1 MFKPLNRHVHIELIA
16 ENTHKPD
23 TGILLPEDFKPAE
36 NRHAMATVI
45 TASEDVKF
53 RHLIEKS
60 TRIVVDKA
68 MVEKINFGDE
78 SINVILENYILGI
91 IS

>member
-1 MFKPLNRHVHIELIA
+1 
-16 ENTHKPD
+16 
-23 TGILLPEDFKPAE
+23 
-36 NRHAMATVI
+36 MATVI

-78 SINVILENYILGI
+78 SINVVLENYILGI